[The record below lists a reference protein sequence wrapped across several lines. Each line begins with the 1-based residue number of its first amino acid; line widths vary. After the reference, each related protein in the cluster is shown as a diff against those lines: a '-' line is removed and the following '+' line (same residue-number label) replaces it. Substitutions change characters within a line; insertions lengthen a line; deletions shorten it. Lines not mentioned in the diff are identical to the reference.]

1 MAAVTD
7 TTLSLQTAPA
17 HVPTGVP
24 GLDAVLKGGLL
35 PRAVYIVQGGPG
47 EGKTILAN
55 QICYS
60 WAARGECSLYVT
72 LLAETHHRLL
82 RHLQNMSFM
91 DNQHAGTSVVYESAF
106 DILRSDGLEGILR
119 YLTRNGKRHKASL
132 IVIDGLFALE
142 ENAASER
149 VFREFINDLSVYAD
163 VVGCTILLLTN
174 SKRDS
179 GSPEFTMV
187 DGWLNLGS
195 EDDRFRTYRY
205 LQVRKFRGSDFISGR
220 HMTSI
225 TSDGFRVFPRLE
237 AVTADQASAPMRDQ
251 RLSTGVAGLDRIIR
265 GGIPYSS
272 TTLLVGP
279 TGVGKTTLG
288 LSFICQSSDDEPGL
302 VFGFYEDAHRL
313 RRRASTL
320 GLELES
326 LIDSGVVEIIHRAP
340 TELLQDELAEDI
352 LEAVHRRGVKRL
364 FIDGVDA
371 FKQAAINTQ
380 RLGRFFSTLTAILRC
395 HGVTTVFSAE
405 LAEIVGGDNGLQ
417 FPAVSA
423 IAENIVLLRYAEL
436 ESRLYRTLA
445 ILKMRESDFEPY
457 VYEFTL
463 GSEGFQLGERMQR
476 TEGIVV
482 GRAHRQPPSGGED
495 V

>member
-1 MAAVTD
+1 VID
-7 TTLSLQTAPA
+7 TNIPEKGPS

-55 QICYS
+55 QICYG
-60 WAARGECSLYVT
+60 WAANGLRSLYVT

-91 DNQHAGTSVVYESAF
+91 DNRYAGTSVVYESAF
-106 DILRSDGLEGILR
+106 DILRSDGLEGVLR
-119 YLTRNGKRHKASL
+119 YLSRNGKRQDASL

-149 VFREFINDLSVYAD
+149 AFREFINDLSIYAD

-174 SKRDS
+174 SKRNS

-187 DGWLNLGS
+187 DGWLHLGS
-195 EDDRFRTYRY
+195 DQDQFRTFRY
-205 LQVRKFRGSDFISGR
+205 MQVRKTRGSDFISGR

-225 TSDGFRVFPRLE
+225 TGEGFRVFPRLE
-237 AVTADQASAPMRDQ
+237 AVTGELESAPMRDE
-251 RLSTGVAGLDRIIR
+251 RLSTGVHGLDRIIQ

-288 LSFICQSSDDEPGL
+288 LSFICDSSEAEPGL
-302 VFGFYEDAHRL
+302 IFGFYEDAHRL
-313 RRRASTL
+313 RRRASAL
-320 GLELES
+320 GLGLSEMVE
-326 LIDSGVVEIIHRAP
+326 SGVVEVLHRSP
-340 TELLQDELAEDI
+340 TELLQDQLAEEI
-352 LEAVHRRGVKRL
+352 LDAVRRRGVKRL

-371 FKQAAINTQ
+371 FKQAAVDQQ
-380 RLGRFFSTLTAILRC
+380 RLGRFLSTLTAILRC
-395 HGVTTVFSAE
+395 EGVTTVFTAE
-405 LAEIVGGDNGLQ
+405 LAEIVGGEHGLQ
-417 FPAVSA
+417 FAAVSA
-423 IAENIVLLRYAEL
+423 IAENIILLRYAEL

-445 ILKMRESDFEPY
+445 ILKMRESGFDPY
-457 VYEFTL
+457 VYEFYL
-463 GSEGFQLGERMQR
+463 GAEGFKLGERMKR
-476 TEGIVV
+476 TEGVV
-482 GRAHRQPPSGGED
+482 TGQPHRQPPSGGQD
-495 V
+495 A

>member
-1 MAAVTD
+1 MTD
-7 TTLSLQTAPA
+7 SSTFSPTAPD
-17 HVPTGVP
+17 HIPTGVP

-35 PRAVYIVQGGPG
+35 PRAVYIIQGGPG

-55 QICYS
+55 QICYA
-60 WAARGECSLYVT
+60 WAARGERSLYVT

-91 DNQHAGTSVVYESAF
+91 DNQFAGTSVVYESAF
-106 DILRSDGLEGILR
+106 DTLRTEGLEGILR
-119 YLTRNGKRHKASL
+119 YLTRNGKRQSASL

-149 VFREFINDLSVYAD
+149 AFREFINDLSIYAD

-187 DGWLNLGS
+187 DGWVHLGS
-195 EDDRFRTYRY
+195 DEDKFRTYRY

-220 HMTSI
+220 HMSSI

-237 AVTADQASAPMRDQ
+237 AVTGELASAPMRDK
-251 RLSTGVAGLDRIIR
+251 RLSTGVERLDEIIE

-288 LSFICQSSDDEPGL
+288 LSFICDSSEAEPGL

-313 RRRASTL
+313 RRRAQAL
-320 GLELES
+320 GLELGE
-326 LIDSGVVEIIHRAP
+326 LIDNGVVEVLHHTP
-340 TELLQDELAEDI
+340 TELLQDQLAEEI
-352 LEAVHRRGVKRL
+352 LEAIRRRGVKRL
-364 FIDGVDA
+364 FIDGIDA
-371 FKQAAINTQ
+371 FKQAAVNEQ
-380 RLGRFFSTLTAILRC
+380 RLGRFISTLTAILRC
-395 HGVTTVFSAE
+395 EGVTTIFTAE
-405 LAEIVGGDNGLQ
+405 LAEIVGGDTGLQ
-417 FPAVSA
+417 FAAVSA

-445 ILKMRESDFEPY
+445 ILKMRESGFDPY
-457 VYEFTL
+457 VYEFHL
-463 GSEGFQLGERMQR
+463 GAEGFRLGERMQR
-476 TEGIVV
+476 TEGVVTGQPHRQLPV
-482 GRAHRQPPSGGED
+482 GRRDA
-495 V
+495 

>member
-7 TTLSLQTAPA
+7 TYTSSQTGPA

-47 EGKTILAN
+47 QGKTILAN

-60 WAARGECSLYVT
+60 WAARGERSLYVT

-82 RHLQNMSFM
+82 RHLQNMAFM
-91 DNQHAGTSVVYESAF
+91 DNQYAGTSVVYESAF
-106 DILRSDGLEGILR
+106 DILRTDGLEGILR
-119 YLTRNGKRHKASL
+119 YLTRNGKRQQASL

-142 ENAASER
+142 ENAESER
-149 VFREFINDLSVYAD
+149 VFREFINDLSIYAD

-179 GSPEFTMV
+179 GCPEFTMV
-187 DGWLNLGS
+187 DGWLHLGS
-195 EDDRFRTYRY
+195 DEDQFRTFRY

-225 TSDGFRVFPRLE
+225 TGAGFRVFPRLE
-237 AVTADQASAPMRDQ
+237 AVTGELESAPMRDQ
-251 RLSTGVAGLDRIIR
+251 RLSTGVSGLNHIIQ
-265 GGIPYSS
+265 GGIPFSS

-288 LSFICQSSDDEPGL
+288 LSFICQSSEAEPGL
-302 VFGFYEDAHRL
+302 IFGFYEDAHRL
-313 RRRASTL
+313 RRRASAL
-320 GLELES
+320 GLNLGAM
-326 LIDSGVVEIIHRAP
+326 IDSGVVEVIHHTP
-340 TELLQDELAEDI
+340 TELLQDQLAEEM
-352 LEAVHRRGVKRL
+352 LNAVRRRGVRRL

-371 FKQAAINTQ
+371 FKQTAINTQ
-380 RLGRFFSTLTAILRC
+380 QLGRFFSTLTAILRC
-395 HGVTTVFSAE
+395 EGVTTVFTAE
-405 LAEIVGGDNGLQ
+405 LAEIVGGENGLR
-417 FPAVSA
+417 FAAVSA

-445 ILKMRESDFEPY
+445 ILKMRESDFDPY

-463 GSEGFQLGERMQR
+463 GAEGFMLGERMKR
-476 TEGIVV
+476 TEGVV
-482 GRAHRQPPSGGED
+482 AGRPHRQPTSGGKD

>member
-1 MAAVTD
+1 MADVTD
-7 TTLSLQTAPA
+7 TYTSSQTGPA

-60 WAARGECSLYVT
+60 WAARGAHSLYVT

-91 DNQHAGTSVVYESAF
+91 DNRHAGTSVVYESAF
-106 DILRSDGLEGILR
+106 DILRTDGLEGVLR
-119 YLTRNGKRHKASL
+119 YLTRNGKRQKASL

-149 VFREFINDLSVYAD
+149 AFREFINDLSVYAD
-163 VVGCTILLLTN
+163 IVDCTILLLTN

-187 DGWLNLGS
+187 DGWLQLGS
-195 EDDRFRTYRY
+195 DEHEFRTYRY

-225 TSDGFRVFPRLE
+225 TSDGLRVFPRLE
-237 AVTADQASAPMRDQ
+237 AVAGEQESAPMRDQ
-251 RLSTGVAGLDRIIR
+251 RLSTGVTGLDRIIC

-288 LSFICQSSDDEPGL
+288 LTFICQSSEEEPGL

-313 RRRASTL
+313 RRRASSL
-320 GLELES
+320 GL
-326 LIDSGVVEIIHRAP
+326 G
-340 TELLQDELAEDI
+340 
-352 LEAVHRRGVKRL
+352 
-364 FIDGVDA
+364 
-371 FKQAAINTQ
+371 
-380 RLGRFFSTLTAILRC
+380 LG
-395 HGVTTVFSAE
+395 
-405 LAEIVGGDNGLQ
+405 
-417 FPAVSA
+417 
-423 IAENIVLLRYAEL
+423 
-436 ESRLYRTLA
+436 
-445 ILKMRESDFEPY
+445 
-457 VYEFTL
+457 
-463 GSEGFQLGERMQR
+463 
-476 TEGIVV
+476 
-482 GRAHRQPPSGGED
+482 
-495 V
+495 

>member
-1 MAAVTD
+1 MSETDSPVT
-7 TTLSLQTAPA
+7 SGPA
-17 HVPTGVP
+17 RVPTGVP

-60 WAARGECSLYVT
+60 WAARGERSLYVT

-82 RHLQNMSFM
+82 RHLQNMAFM
-91 DNQHAGTSVVYESAF
+91 DNRHAGTSVTYESAF
-106 DILRSDGLEGILR
+106 DILRNEGLEGVLR
-119 YLTRNGKRHKASL
+119 YLSRNGKRQQASL
-132 IVIDGLFALE
+132 IVVDGLFALE
-142 ENAASER
+142 ENAHSER
-149 VFREFINDLSVYAD
+149 AFREFINDLSVYAD

-187 DGWLNLGS
+187 DGWLQLGS
-195 EDDRFRTYRY
+195 DEDYFRTYRY
-205 LQVRKFRGSDFISGR
+205 LQVRKFRGSDFVAGR

-225 TSDGFRVFPRLE
+225 SNAGFRVFPRLE
-237 AVTADQASAPMRDQ
+237 AITGELRSVPMRDQ
-251 RLSTGVAGLDRIIR
+251 RLSTGAAGLDEIIH

-288 LSFICQSSDDEPGL
+288 LSFICQSTLEEPGL

-313 RRRASTL
+313 RRRASAL
-320 GLELES
+320 GLDLGS
-326 LIDSGVVEIIHRAP
+326 LIDQGAVEVVHHSP
-340 TELLQDELAEDI
+340 TEFLQDEVAEKI
-352 LEAVHRRGVKRL
+352 IAAVRRRGAKRL

-371 FKQAAINTQ
+371 FKQASINTQ
-380 RLGRFFSTLTAILRC
+380 RLGRFLSTLTAILRC
-395 HGVTTVFSAE
+395 EGVTTLFTAE
-405 LAEIVGGDNGLQ
+405 LAEIVGDQRGLQ
-417 FPAVSA
+417 FATISA

-445 ILKMRESDFEPY
+445 ILKMRESGFDPY
-457 VYEFTL
+457 VYEFML
-463 GSEGFQLGERMQR
+463 DSSGFRLGERMSG
-476 TEGIVV
+476 TEGVV
-482 GRAHRQPPSGGED
+482 TGRAHRLSSAGERD

>member
-1 MAAVTD
+1 
-7 TTLSLQTAPA
+7 
-17 HVPTGVP
+17 
-24 GLDAVLKGGLL
+24 VLKGGLL

-60 WAARGECSLYVT
+60 WAARGERSLYVT

-91 DNQHAGTSVVYESAF
+91 DNRYAGTSVIYESAF
-106 DILRSDGLEGILR
+106 DILRTDGLEGILR
-119 YLTRNGKRHKASL
+119 YLTRNGKRQNPSL

-163 VVGCTILLLTN
+163 VVGCTVLLLTN
-174 SKRDS
+174 SKRDA

-187 DGWLNLGS
+187 DGWLTLGS
-195 EDDRFRTYRY
+195 DEDHFRTYRY
-205 LQVRKFRGSDFISGR
+205 LQVRKFRGSDFVSGR

-225 TSDGFRVFPRLE
+225 TEDGFRVFPRLE
-237 AVTADQASAPMRDQ
+237 AVTADQASAPMREQ
-251 RLSTGVAGLDRIIR
+251 RLSTGADGLDQIIR

-288 LSFICQSSDDEPGL
+288 LSFICQSNAQEPGL

-313 RRRASTL
+313 RRRASAL
-320 GLELES
+320 GLDLDG
-326 LIDSGVVEIIHRAP
+326 LIDKGLVEVIHRSP
-340 TELLQDELAEDI
+340 TELLQDQLAEDI
-352 LEAVHRRGVKRL
+352 LEAVRRRSVKRL

-371 FKQAAINTQ
+371 FKQAAINTN
-380 RLGRFFSTLTAILRC
+380 RLGRFFSTLTAILRSE
-395 HGVTTVFSAE
+395 GVTTVFTAE
-405 LAEIVGGDNGLQ
+405 LAEIVGGDSGLQ

-423 IAENIVLLRYAEL
+423 IAENILLLRYAEL

-457 VYEFTL
+457 VFEFTL
-463 GSEGFQLGERMQR
+463 GEGGFRLGRRMEH
-476 TEGIVV
+476 TEGVAI
-482 GRAHRQPPSGGED
+482 GRPHRQAPPGGED

>member
-1 MAAVTD
+1 MIDTNTSPETD
-7 TTLSLQTAPA
+7 LA
-17 HVPTGVP
+17 HLPTGVP
-24 GLDAVLKGGLL
+24 GLDAVLMGGLL

-60 WAARGECSLYVT
+60 WAAQGKHSLYVT

-82 RHLQNMSFM
+82 RHLQNMTFM
-91 DNQHAGTSVVYESAF
+91 NNQYAGTSVVYESAF
-106 DILRSDGLEGILR
+106 DILRTDGLEGILR
-119 YLTRNGKRHKASL
+119 YLTRNGKRQNASL

-149 VFREFINDLSVYAD
+149 AFREFINDLSIYAD
-163 VVGCTILLLTN
+163 VIGCTILLLTN

-187 DGWLNLGS
+187 DGWLHLGS
-195 EDDRFRTYRY
+195 DEDQFRTFRY
-205 LQVRKFRGSDFISGR
+205 MQVRKFRGSDFISGR

-237 AVTADQASAPMRDQ
+237 AVTGEVESASMRDE
-251 RLSTGVAGLDRIIR
+251 RLSTGVEGLDQIIQ

-288 LSFICQSSDDEPGL
+288 VSFICKSSQQEPGL

-313 RRRASTL
+313 TRRARAL
-320 GLELES
+320 GLELGA
-326 LIDSGVVEIIHRAP
+326 LIDSGVVEVIHHSP
-340 TELLQDELAEDI
+340 TELLQDQLAEEI
-352 LEAVHRRGVKRL
+352 LAAVRRRSVKRL
-364 FIDGVDA
+364 FIDGIDA
-371 FKQAAINTQ
+371 FKQAAVNEQ
-380 RLGRFFSTLTAILRC
+380 RLGRFLSTLTAILRC
-395 HGVTTVFSAE
+395 EGVTTVFSAE
-405 LAEIVGGDNGLQ
+405 LAELIGGEDGMK
-417 FPAVSA
+417 FVTVSA
-423 IAENIVLLRYAEL
+423 IAENIILLRYAEL

-445 ILKMRESDFEPY
+445 ILKMRESGFDPY
-457 VYEFTL
+457 VYEFHL
-463 GSEGFQLGERMQR
+463 GPAGFRLGERMKR
-476 TEGIVV
+476 TEGVMT
-482 GRAHRQPPSGGED
+482 GHPHRLPLSEERD
-495 V
+495 A

>member
-1 MAAVTD
+1 VTD
-7 TTLSLQTAPA
+7 TYTSSQTGPA

-60 WAARGECSLYVT
+60 WAARGEQSLYVT

-82 RHLQNMSFM
+82 RHLQNMTFM
-91 DNQHAGTSVVYESAF
+91 DNQYAGTSVVYESAF
-106 DILRSDGLEGILR
+106 DILRTDGLEGILR
-119 YLTRNGKRHKASL
+119 YLTRNGKRQQASL

-142 ENAASER
+142 ENAESER
-149 VFREFINDLSVYAD
+149 AFREFINDLSIYAD
-163 VVGCTILLLTN
+163 VAGCTILLLTN

-187 DGWLNLGS
+187 DGWLHLGS
-195 EDDRFRTYRY
+195 DEDQFRTFRY

-225 TSDGFRVFPRLE
+225 TGDGYRVFPRLQ
-237 AVTADQASAPMRDQ
+237 AVTGELESAPMRDQ
-251 RLSTGVAGLDRIIR
+251 RLGTGACGLDQIIR

-288 LSFICQSSDDEPGL
+288 LSFICQSTEEEPGL
-302 VFGFYEDAHRL
+302 FFGFYEDARRL
-313 RRRASTL
+313 QRRAGAL
-320 GLELES
+320 GLELGG
-326 LIDSGVVEIIHRAP
+326 LVDSGVVEVIHHAP
-340 TELLQDELAEDI
+340 TELLQDQLAEEI
-352 LEAVHRRGVKRL
+352 LSTVRRRGVKRL
-364 FIDGVDA
+364 FIDGIDA
-371 FKQAAINTQ
+371 FKQTVVSPQ
-380 RLGRFFSTLTAILRC
+380 QLGRFFSALTAILRSE
-395 HGVTTVFSAE
+395 GVTTIFTAE
-405 LAEIVGGDNGLQ
+405 LAEIVGGEHGLQ
-417 FPAVSA
+417 FAVVSA

-445 ILKMRESDFEPY
+445 ILKMRESDFDPY

-463 GSEGFQLGERMQR
+463 GAEGFRLGERMER
-476 TEGIVV
+476 TEGVV
-482 GRAHRQPPSGGED
+482 AGRPHRQPPSGGKD

>member
-1 MAAVTD
+1 MA
-7 TTLSLQTAPA
+7 
-17 HVPTGVP
+17 
-24 GLDAVLKGGLL
+24 
-35 PRAVYIVQGGPG
+35 
-47 EGKTILAN
+47 
-55 QICYS
+55 
-60 WAARGECSLYVT
+60 
-72 LLAETHHRLL
+72 
-82 RHLQNMSFM
+82 FM
-91 DNQHAGTSVVYESAF
+91 DNRHAGTSVVYESAF
-106 DILRSDGLEGILR
+106 DILRSDGLEGVLR
-119 YLTRNGKRHKASL
+119 YLTRNGKRQEASL

-149 VFREFINDLSVYAD
+149 AFREFINDLSVYAD
-163 VVGCTILLLTN
+163 IVNCTILLLTN

-187 DGWLNLGS
+187 DGWLHLGS
-195 EDDRFRTYRY
+195 DEDRFRTYRY

-220 HMTSI
+220 HMSSI

-237 AVTADQASAPMRDQ
+237 AVIDEQESAPMRDQ
-251 RLSTGVAGLDRIIR
+251 RLSTGVTGLDHIIR

-288 LSFICQSSDDEPGL
+288 LSFICESSEKEPGL
-302 VFGFYEDAHRL
+302 FFGFYEDAHRL
-313 RRRASTL
+313 RRRASAL
-320 GLELES
+320 GLNLGS
-326 LIDSGVVEIIHRAP
+326 LIDRGVVEVIHRSP
-340 TELLQDELAEDI
+340 TELLQDQLAEEI
-352 LEAVHRRGVKRL
+352 LEAVRLRGVKRL

-371 FKQAAINTQ
+371 FKQAAINVQ

-395 HGVTTVFSAE
+395 EGVTTIFTAE
-405 LAEIVGGDNGLQ
+405 LAEIIGGEHGLQ

-423 IAENIVLLRYAEL
+423 IAENILLLRYAEL

-445 ILKMRESDFEPY
+445 ILKMRESGFEPY

-463 GSEGFQLGERMQR
+463 GAEGFRLGERMQR
-476 TEGIVV
+476 TEGIVT
-482 GRAHRQPPSGGED
+482 GRAHRQPPPGGKD

>member
-1 MAAVTD
+1 VID
-7 TTLSLQTAPA
+7 TYTSSQTGPA

-60 WAARGECSLYVT
+60 WAARGERSLYVT

-82 RHLQNMSFM
+82 RHLQNMAFM
-91 DNQHAGTSVVYESAF
+91 DNRHAGTSVVYESAF
-106 DILRSDGLEGILR
+106 DILRSDGLEGVLR
-119 YLTRNGKRHKASL
+119 YLTRNGKRQEATL

-149 VFREFINDLSVYAD
+149 AFREFINDLSVYAD
-163 VVGCTILLLTN
+163 MVDCTILLLTN

-187 DGWLNLGS
+187 DGWLHLGS
-195 EDDRFRTYRY
+195 DEDRFRTYRY

-237 AVTADQASAPMRDQ
+237 AVTGDQESAPMRDQ
-251 RLSTGVAGLDRIIR
+251 RLSTGVSGLDHIIR

-288 LSFICQSSDDEPGL
+288 LSFICESSEEEPGL

-313 RRRASTL
+313 RRRASAL
-320 GLELES
+320 GLDLGS
-326 LIDSGVVEIIHRAP
+326 SIDRGVVEVIHRSP
-340 TELLQDELAEDI
+340 TEFLQDQLAEEI
-352 LEAVHRRGVKRL
+352 LEAVRHRGVKRL

-371 FKQAAINTQ
+371 FKQAAINVQ

-395 HGVTTVFSAE
+395 EGVTTIFTAE
-405 LAEIVGGDNGLQ
+405 LAEIVGGEHGLQ

-423 IAENIVLLRYAEL
+423 IAENILLLRYAEL
-436 ESRLYRTLA
+436 ESRLYRTLT
-445 ILKMRESDFEPY
+445 ILKMRESGFEPY

-463 GSEGFQLGERMQR
+463 GAEGFRLGERMQR
-476 TEGIVV
+476 TEGVVV
-482 GRAHRQPPSGGED
+482 GRPHRQPPSGGED

>member
-1 MAAVTD
+1 MTETSTCVA
-7 TTLSLQTAPA
+7 TAPD

-55 QICYS
+55 QICYG
-60 WAARGECSLYVT
+60 WAARGERSLYVT

-82 RHLQNMSFM
+82 RHLQNMGFM
-91 DNQHAGTSVVYESAF
+91 DNQYAGSSVVYESAF

-119 YLTRNGKRHKASL
+119 YLTRNGKRQQASL

-149 VFREFINDLSVYAD
+149 AFREFINDLSIYAD

-187 DGWLNLGS
+187 DGWIQLGS
-195 EDDRFRTYRY
+195 DEDHFRTYRY

-220 HMTSI
+220 HLSLI
-225 TSDGFRVFPRLE
+225 SSEGFRVFPRLE
-237 AVTADQASAPMRDQ
+237 AVTGEIESAVMRDT
-251 RLSTGVAGLDRIIR
+251 RLSTGVPALDLIIE

-288 LSFICQSSDDEPGL
+288 LSFICGSSDAEPGL
-302 VFGFYEDAHRL
+302 IFGFYEDAHRL
-313 RRRASTL
+313 RRRAGAL
-320 GLELES
+320 GLELGT
-326 LIDSGVVEIIHRAP
+326 LVDKGVVEVIHHSP
-340 TELLQDELAEDI
+340 TELLQDQLAEEI
-352 LEAVHRRGVKRL
+352 LDRVRRRGVKRL

-371 FKQAAINTQ
+371 FKQGAVDDQ
-380 RLGRFFSTLTAILRC
+380 RLGRFLSTLTAILRSE
-395 HGVTTVFSAE
+395 GVTTVFTAE
-405 LAEIVGGDNGLQ
+405 LAEIVGGDEGLR
-417 FPAVSA
+417 FTTISS

-445 ILKMRESDFEPY
+445 ILKMRESGFDPY
-457 VYEFTL
+457 VYEFSL
-463 GSEGFQLGERMQR
+463 GAGGFRLGERMSD
-476 TEGIVV
+476 TEGVV
-482 GRAHRQPPSGGED
+482 TGQPHRLPSAGGRDA
-495 V
+495 